1 MAQSVMVES
10 TTNSTSNSTH
20 KLHDTWNLWA
30 HLPHDT
36 SWDLKSYKKIMQ
48 LKTVEDSIAINR
60 TLPDTLI
67 KNCMLFLMRDGI
79 QPIWEDP
86 KNRNGGCFS
95 YKIVNKNVVEVWK
108 YLLYAIIG
116 ENISKEDAFLTSVN
130 GITISPKKNFCIIK
144 IWMNNCN
151 HQNAQNISEIRGLSP
166 HGCLFKKHNPEF

>member
-10 TTNSTSNSTH
+10 TTHSTSNLTH
-20 KLHDTWNLWA
+20 NLHDTWNLWA

-48 LKTVEDSIAINR
+48 LTTVEDGIAINR

-79 QPIWEDP
+79 QPIWEDE
-86 KNRNGGCFS
+86 KNRSGGCFS
-95 YKIVNKNVVEVWK
+95 YKIEVWK

-116 ENISKEDAFLTSVN
+116 ENIAKENAFLSSVN

-144 IWMNNCN
+144 IWMSNCD
-151 HQNAQNISEIRGLSP
+151 HQNAQKISEIRGLSP
-166 HGCLFKKHNPEF
+166 HGCLFKKHNPEY